1 MRYAVTHGQKS
12 DSAGNLVG
20 TQAVRADINCLVSSA
35 DDSLY
40 SSDVGLPC
48 SVGLSVRVGNVVT
61 ESNALS
67 ADFAL
72 CHLWTPPVF
81 ARLAYV
87 AFQPE
92 S

>member
-20 TQAVRADINCLVSSA
+20 TQAVRADINCLVGSA

-40 SSDVGLPC
+40 FSDVGLPG
-48 SVGLSVRVGNVVT
+48 SVGLSVRVGNIMT
-61 ESNALS
+61 ESNTLA

-72 CHLWTPPVF
+72 CHCAHLLF
-81 ARLAYV
+81 
-87 AFQPE
+87 
-92 S
+92 